1 MQLSFNL
8 IATERK
14 VDIVETI
21 LIIVVGIFALCFL
34 SEKVSDLIKQLKS
47 GSAKLSKGFE
57 ARISFV
63 PLEDKKSE
71 VSAANTNFT
80 NDSLD

>member
-1 MQLSFNL
+1 M
-8 IATERK
+8 
-14 VDIVETI
+14 ETI

-34 SEKVSDLIKQLKS
+34 FEKASEFMKQSKS

-57 ARISFV
+57 ARVSFV
-63 PLEDKKSE
+63 PIENKKSE

>member
-1 MQLSFNL
+1 M
-8 IATERK
+8 
-14 VDIVETI
+14 ETI